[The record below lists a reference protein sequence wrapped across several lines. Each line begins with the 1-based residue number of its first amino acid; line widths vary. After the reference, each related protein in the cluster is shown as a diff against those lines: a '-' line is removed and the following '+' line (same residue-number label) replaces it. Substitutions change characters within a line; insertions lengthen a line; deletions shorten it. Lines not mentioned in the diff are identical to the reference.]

1 MLRHIH
7 IYPCQR
13 RGNSSGN
20 HITSLNHSYTPLLW
34 NSLIF
39 LSILFFS
46 LVKGGRAGSCLSR
59 RRKKTGG
66 WCSSGGCKAEQYGK
80 EEKHP
85 GISHARQRNFNFVP
99 SLWNKF
105 ERDSFR
111 CIYTLLWER
120 ERGLPHPPF
129 SFPVILHA
137 YEYGRNAANPEN
149 GVQELTEI
157 LLKRG
162 QGRI

>member
-1 MLRHIH
+1 MFRHIH
-7 IYPCQR
+7 IYPCRR

-20 HITSLNHSYTPLLW
+20 HITSLNHSYTPLLR

-46 LVKGGRAGSCLSR
+46 TLGGLRRFLSVEKKGLRGRGKR
-59 RRKKTGG
+59 
-66 WCSSGGCKAEQYGK
+66 CKAEQYGK

-111 CIYTLLWER
+111 CIYTLLLRRER
-120 ERGLPHPPF
+120 ERERSHLHPLF
-129 SFPVILHA
+129 SSPVILHA
-137 YEYGRNAANPEN
+137 YEYGRNAANPKN
-149 GVQELTEI
+149 GVQELTGI